1 MMKPSMIFRSLLML
15 PVLFALS
22 CGGGSEDS
30 QPPEE
35 IKNPPAKSVGTLPA
49 NGEPCSDYEPI
60 EGNETEV
67 SVLFTWN
74 AAQLA
79 DRYILLV
86 QDGSAEVFNES
97 FTALSADVNLSR
109 GVTYTWSITSVNEN
123 GQTSGDTSS
132 FTTPGTPEGNYAPY
146 PAAISV
152 DFDEVNTSMNVSWIG
167 SDEDGDDLTY
177 DIFVYEEGSLIEEQE
192 NLTVLSLDPISY
204 LPGYEYTIAVN
215 TKDSFGNST
224 EAIRNELAPE

>member
-1 MMKPSMIFRSLLML
+1 MTKPSIIFRYLLLL

-22 CGGGSEDS
+22 CGGGSEDP
-30 QPPEE
+30 QPPVET
-35 IKNPPAKSVGTLPA
+35 KNPPAKTVGTLPA

-60 EGNETEV
+60 EGNESEV

-86 QDGSAEVFNES
+86 QDGGTEVFNES
-97 FTALSADVNLSR
+97 FTALSASVNLGR
-109 GVTYTWSITSVNEN
+109 GVTYTWSITTVNED
-123 GQTSGDTSS
+123 GQTSGDTYS

-152 DFDEVNTSMNVSWIG
+152 DFDEVNTSMSVSWIG
-167 SDEDGDDLTY
+167 NDEDGDDLTF
-177 DIFVYEEGSLIEEQE
+177 DVFVYEEGSLMEEKV

-204 LPGYEYTIAVN
+204 LPGYEYTIEVI
-215 TKDSFGNST
+215 TKDGFGNST
-224 EAIRNELAPE
+224 KAIYDELAPE

>member
-1 MMKPSMIFRSLLML
+1 MMKPYMIFRYFLML

-30 QPPEE
+30 QPPGET
-35 IKNPPAKSVGTLPA
+35 KNPPAKTVGTLPA

-60 EGNETEV
+60 EGNETKV

-79 DRYILLV
+79 DRYILQI
-86 QDGSAEVFNES
+86 QDENTEVFNES
-97 FTALSADVNLSR
+97 FTSLSASVNLNR
-109 GVTYTWSITSVNEN
+109 GVTYTWSVTTVNDN
-123 GQTSGDTSS
+123 GQTSGDTYS

-152 DFDEVNTSMNVSWIG
+152 DFDEMNTSMSVSWIG
-167 SDEDGDDLTY
+167 SDEDGDDLTF
-177 DIFVYEEGSLIEEQE
+177 DVFVYEEGSLIAEQE

-204 LPGYEYTIAVN
+204 LPGYEYSIEVN
-215 TKDSFGNST
+215 TKDDFGNST
-224 EAIRNELAPE
+224 KAIHAELAPE